1 MSSTNDEW
9 DIDDTDYEEW
19 LEDVDFDNRIEE
31 KTISNDD
38 FIIHHATE
46 IEFRTYIITKLNEI
60 YSYLYSNE
68 K

>member
-19 LEDVDFDNRIEE
+19 LEDVDFYNRIEE

-38 FIIHHATE
+38 FIIHNTTE

>member
-38 FIIHHATE
+38 FIIHNTTE

>member
-19 LEDVDFDNRIEE
+19 LEDVDFNSRIEE
-31 KTISNDD
+31 KTITNDD
-38 FIIHHATE
+38 FIIHHTTE